1 VGTRCKRTPATAH
14 FVVDNPL
21 TTFVFCSLPLPT
33 SSYIYYSNSQL
44 FYAKTGTGKKILLLF
59 HGFGQ
64 DHRAFQ
70 SWAEFLKEQYTLYIF
85 DLFFHGQSTW
95 ASREALEKGDW
106 KEIITLFL
114 QQENITE
121 FEIAGFSMG
130 GKFAMA
136 SLEAFP
142 EKIKKLTLLAPD
154 GIKTSFWYSLATYP
168 IVIRALFKSM
178 ILHPNRLYRITK
190 SLRSLGLV
198 DKGLLRFVES
208 QMDTEEKRNRVYFS
222 WVYFRHLKFDL
233 NKIASLL
240 NEQQI
245 PFTLIVGQHDKVI
258 QPKNMDGFIQKI
270 KSKRLEIIEAGHNDL
285 IKKALEYLNK

>member
-1 VGTRCKRTPATAH
+1 
-14 FVVDNPL
+14 
-21 TTFVFCSLPLPT
+21 LPT
-33 SSYIYYSNSQL
+33 SSYIHYNNSKL
-44 FYAKTGTGKKILLLF
+44 FYAKSGTGKKTLLLF

-70 SWAEFLKEQYTLYIF
+70 SWAEILKEQYTLYSF

-136 SLEAFP
+136 TLEAFP
-142 EKIKKLTLLAPD
+142 EIIKKLTLLAPD

-168 IVIRALFKSM
+168 IAIRALFKSM
-178 ILHPNRLYRITK
+178 ILHPSRLYRITK
-190 SLRSLGLV
+190 ALRSLGLV
-198 DKGLLRFVES
+198 DKGLLRFAEL
-208 QMDTEEKRNRVYFS
+208 QMDTEEKRKRVYFS
-222 WVYFRHLKFDL
+222 WVYFRHLRFDSER
-233 NKIASLL
+233 IASLL
-240 NEQQI
+240 NDRQI
-245 PFTLIVGQHDKVI
+245 PLTLIVGKYDKVI
-258 QPKNMDGFIQKI
+258 QPTDMAQFVKKI
-270 KSKRLEIIEAGHNDL
+270 NTKQFKIIEAGHNDL
-285 IKKALEYLNK
+285 IGRSAHFI

>member
-1 VGTRCKRTPATAH
+1 VANQK
-14 FVVDNPL
+14 L
-21 TTFVFCSLPLPT
+21 QYLPLPT
-33 SSYIYYSNSQL
+33 TNLIHFFNSKL
-44 FYAKTGTGKKILLLF
+44 FFAKIGAGQKVLLLF

-70 SWAEFLKEQYTLYIF
+70 SWMEVLKDEYTCYSF

-95 ASREALEKGDW
+95 ASREALEKKDW
-106 KEIITLFL
+106 KEIITQFL
-114 QQENITE
+114 QKENITE

-136 SLEAFP
+136 TLEAFP
-142 EKIKKLTLLAPD
+142 DQIKKMTLLAPD

-168 IVIRALFKSM
+168 IAIRALFKSM
-178 ILHPNRLYRITK
+178 ILHPNRLHRITK
-190 SLRSLGLV
+190 ALRSLRLV
-198 DKGLLRFVES
+198 DKGLLRFAES

-222 WVYFRHLKFDL
+222 WVYFRHLKFNL

-245 PFTLIVGQHDKVI
+245 PLALIVGQHDKVTPA
-258 QPKNMDGFIQKI
+258 QNMEAFIKKI
-270 KSKRLEIIEAGHNDL
+270 KLKKFEVVGAGHNDL
-285 IKKALEYLNK
+285 IGKAIKSIR

>member
-1 VGTRCKRTPATAH
+1 
-14 FVVDNPL
+14 
-21 TTFVFCSLPLPT
+21 LPT
-33 SSYIYYSNSQL
+33 YSYIHYNNSKL
-44 FYAKTGTGKKILLLF
+44 FYTKSGAGKKALLLF

-70 SWAEFLKEQYTLYIF
+70 SWAEILKEQYTLYSF
-85 DLFFHGQSTW
+85 DLFFHGQSSW

-114 QQENITE
+114 QQENIAE

-136 SLEAFP
+136 TLEAFP
-142 EKIKKLTLLAPD
+142 DQIKKMTLLAPD
-154 GIKTSFWYSLATYP
+154 GVKTSFWYRLATYP
-168 IVIRALFKSM
+168 IAIRALFKSM
-178 ILHPNRLYRITK
+178 ILHPSRLYRTTK
-190 SLRSLGLV
+190 ALRSFGLV
-198 DKGLLRFVES
+198 DKGLLRFAES
-208 QMDTEEKRNRVYFS
+208 QMDTEEKRKRVYFS

-240 NEQQI
+240 NERQI

-258 QPKNMDGFIQKI
+258 QAKNMEAFLKKI
-270 KSKRLEIIEAGHNDL
+270 NSKRFEVIDAGHNDL
-285 IKKALEYLNK
+285 IGKAKHLALN